1 MSENKDLVR
10 RQDQVGSLTRQLPS
24 VTPAVDILESET
36 EILLRVDMPGISR
49 ENITINIDNGTM
61 TLAGTR
67 ELSKTGAPNWSEVHD
82 LEFHRTFSIPQ
93 SIDLAKVNAALQDGV
108 LNLHLPKS
116 ESAKPRQIE
125 IKVG

>member
-1 MSENKDLVR
+1 MNEKNDLAPR
-10 RQDQVGSLTRQLPS
+10 PDQANSLTRQLPA

-36 EILLRVDMPGISR
+36 EILLRVDMPGVSKEDIAIS
-49 ENITINIDNGTM
+49 IDNGAM
-61 TLAGTR
+61 TLSGTR
-67 ELSKTGAPNWSEVHD
+67 ELNKTGAPNWSELHD
-82 LEFHRTFSIPQ
+82 LEFRRTFSIPQ

-116 ESAKPRQIE
+116 ESAKPRQID